1 MSSKSA
7 FTGENAS
14 AQNFLFFR
22 VMLNGGQMHGPLLFF
37 LVEIIYG
44 LVKLS
49 FDTKLV
55 GVKINRF
62 SFFRSLFSR
71 NS

>member
-1 MSSKSA
+1 
-7 FTGENAS
+7 
-14 AQNFLFFR
+14 
-22 VMLNGGQMHGPLLFF
+22 MHGPLLFF